1 MVPEARSQG
10 VGRALLDAVVTHA
23 RSVSGVEEVVLA
35 VTVGNEHAR
44 RLYIAAGFKPYYI
57 EPRYLKL
64 EDQYFDIEWMVLR
77 LD

>member
-1 MVPEARSQG
+1 MPEARSQG
-10 VGRALLDAVVTHA
+10 VGRALVDAVVTHA

-35 VTVGNEHAR
+35 VTVGNELAR
-44 RLYIAAGFKPYYI
+44 RLYIVAGFKSYCI

-64 EDQYFDIEWMVLR
+64 KDQYFDIEWMVLR